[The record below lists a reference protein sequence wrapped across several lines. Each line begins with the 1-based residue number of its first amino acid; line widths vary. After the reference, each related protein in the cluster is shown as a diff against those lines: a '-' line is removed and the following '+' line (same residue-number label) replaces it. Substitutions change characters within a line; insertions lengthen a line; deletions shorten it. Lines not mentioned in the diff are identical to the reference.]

1 MIYNVIKDLLELIWN
16 KFIRKIYEF
25 ESINYN
31 TVNKSFKNGVNYL
44 NTYCVSYYIRVKL
57 INKLPKMGDQ
67 SE

>member
-31 TVNKSFKNGVNYL
+31 KVRIAKEIVRYNRKEKFLESTHKN
-44 NTYCVSYYIRVKL
+44 I
-57 INKLPKMGDQ
+57 
-67 SE
+67 